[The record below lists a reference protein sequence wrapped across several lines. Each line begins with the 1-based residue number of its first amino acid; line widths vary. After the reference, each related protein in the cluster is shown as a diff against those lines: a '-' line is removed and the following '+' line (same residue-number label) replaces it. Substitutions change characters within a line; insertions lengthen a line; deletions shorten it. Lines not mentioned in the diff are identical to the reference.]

1 MIGPMSD
8 ADQIKQAEIDY
19 PLVIG
24 EEGRT
29 WLRNKPFFH
38 EPRMTARLLIDFG
51 HVLQI
56 LDLQPGMSL
65 VELGCGSG
73 WMTRFAAR
81 HGLEAHG
88 YDIAPEMIAIAREL
102 AEQEGST
109 ATFEIADMETLDL
122 GHRFDTALLYDALHH
137 SRRADLVVR
146 TARRALRPGGR
157 LLLVEPN
164 WKHRFQGREA
174 SDEYGVTEMG
184 YSPRT
189 LKRLLREAGFS
200 EITRFHN
207 NRKRLFSNRPREI
220 AAHLAEP
227 LVYRA
232 LGIFWTQIWLR
243 ATAE

>member
-1 MIGPMSD
+1 VAETD
-8 ADQIKQAEIDY
+8 RRKQSEIDY
-19 PLVIG
+19 PVAIG
-24 EEGRT
+24 EEGRA
-29 WLRNKPFFH
+29 WLRNKPFHH

-56 LDLQPGMSL
+56 LDLHAGMSL

-81 HGLEAHG
+81 HGLDAHG
-88 YDIAPEMIAIAREL
+88 YDIAPEMISIAREL
-102 AEQEGST
+102 AEQEGSD
-109 ATFEIADMETLDL
+109 ARFEVADMETLDL
-122 GHRFDTALLYDALHH
+122 GRRFDAALLYDALHH
-137 SRRADLVVR
+137 SRRADLVLH
-146 TARRALRPGGR
+146 TAHRALRPGGR

-164 WKHRFQGREA
+164 WKHRFQGRDA

-184 YSPRT
+184 YSPRQ
-189 LKRLLREAGFS
+189 LKRLLREAGFA

-207 NRKRLFSNRPREI
+207 NRKRLFSNRPPEI

-232 LGIFWTQIWLR
+232 LALFWTQIWLR
-243 ATAE
+243 ATAA